1 MVLRVASSRV
11 AWLANGAEEGFCN
24 YLELMGGDKLSI
36 VFLAMLPFAA
46 GATSLTL
53 TSSSSGDLT
62 ISQALAGA
70 GATVADLTGNAYDD
84 IVVTGNGRIL
94 FDTAISSYTGT
105 IHISSGATAV
115 VKAVDGLGSAGGKV
129 YVADGGA
136 LIPDATGF
144 AAGTFTFTKAEVH
157 LAGTG
162 PDGAGALVAAAD
174 ASQRGGIWGTKI
186 VLDGDALIANRGNQV
201 LDFPKQSPSASV
213 VNLDMNGH
221 TLTIAPNHTYIPVRM
236 VVDNPG
242 HIVVTNANLS
252 MNNVLR
258 LNGTADNTFTVKD
271 NGYLNFFDMNVSNQ
285 APWTLVWN
293 TQNKLRAQQSG
304 GRWDGP
310 VQLLKQL
317 TVEANAENGNR
328 YYDPKL
334 ELYGPVSGTKKIS
347 FSIDDP
353 VHGAGHLY
361 LYSTNSFT
369 GGVDLGDNT
378 YLHVMRDGAVPV
390 AGAPIVLSNA
400 FLDVQADFCTLPSV
414 DCFCS
419 GTCTIPSSGMLPGRI
434 VGTFTKRGA
443 GALGYEWPL
452 GMDGIDLKAGA
463 LKLANAPAA
472 WYAGV
477 YEGNTNITPW
487 WAEGANTMAVK
498 FFDGSATITN
508 SQQLTLRWTT
518 AAASFDATGACTY
531 DGWIYC
537 PADEAGTW
545 RFASC
550 INVTGYLYIDG
561 TSVVGRQGSTEIR
574 FGNKAMTEGW
584 HHFTYRIGRNTM
596 KTGPNT
602 SVTKAYEVNTE
613 ITATVGSGVLS
624 DWAAARM
631 GLAVCTDSEK
641 AQAKTTDV
649 ADFAAFPSDPGDG
662 SVLRLVQPGSAAEAA
677 LEAEFLANRTLG
689 FLAAATNTML
699 DLCGAPLFVGSVTGF
714 PTVVHTDIPA
724 WLAGSTPNLTVTG
737 SWTAPASG
745 IAAGA
750 AFTVTGGIL
759 TFAEGATMTV
769 PDSLSLRD
777 TQGGSL
783 TVATA
788 TGGIAGMPAL
798 VFAEGDRRGILRKS
812 QDGKSLQLIVASG
825 MMMIFR

>member
-1 MVLRVASSRV
+1 M
-11 AWLANGAEEGFCN
+11 N
-24 YLELMGGDKLSI
+24 YHMKMIKTIGEMGGGKLSI

-70 GATVADLTGNAYDD
+70 GVTVADLTGNAYDD

-115 VKAVDGLGSAGGKV
+115 VKAVDGLGSTGGKV

-136 LIPDATGF
+136 LISDATGF
-144 AAGTFTFTKAEVH
+144 AAGTFTMQKSEIH
-157 LAGTG
+157 LAGSG
-162 PDGAGALVAAAD
+162 PDGVGALVGKAD
-174 ASQRGGIWGTKI
+174 ANQRAGIWGGNVKF
-186 VLDGDALIANRGNQV
+186 VLEGDALIASRATNGAV
-201 LDFPKQSPSASV
+201 IDFPKLSPSTST
-213 VNLDMNGH
+213 VNMDMNGH
-221 TLTIAPNHTYIPVRM
+221 ILTLAPHGTYLPVRM
-236 VVDNPG
+236 MIANPG
-242 HIVVTNANLS
+242 NIVVTNASLS
-252 MNNVLR
+252 VNDCNVF
-258 LNGTADNTFTVKD
+258 GTSADNKMILK
-271 NGYLNFFDMNVSNQ
+271 NGGTINLFNRSVPIN
-285 APWTLVWN
+285 WTLEFD
-293 TQNKLRAQQSG
+293 TESKLIAEELG

-310 VQLLKQL
+310 ILLKRHMTL
-317 TVEANAENGNR
+317 NSSTHRRGDV
-328 YYDPKL
+328 YDSPPFHI
-334 ELYGPVSGTKKIS
+334 YGPISGNKGIS
-347 FSIDDP
+347 VMSASP
-353 VHGAGHLY
+353 SEYASHLW
-361 LYSTNSFT
+361 LYSPDSSFT
-369 GGVDLGDNT
+369 GGVVLNENS
-378 YLHVMRDGAVPV
+378 YLHVMANGAVPA
-390 AGAPIVLSNA
+390 AGAPIVMTNA
-400 FLDVQADFCTLPSV
+400 VLDVQADSCVLPSV

-419 GTCTIPSSGMLPGRI
+419 GTRAITSSGAFPGRI
-434 VGTFTKRGA
+434 AGTLTKRGA
-443 GALGYEWPL
+443 GALGYEWPS
-452 GMDGIDLKAGA
+452 GMDGIALKAGA

-472 WYAGV
+472 CYAGV

-487 WAEGANTMAVK
+487 WAEGDNTMAVK

-518 AAASFDATGACTY
+518 AAASFDATGVCTY

-561 TSVVGRQGSTEIR
+561 TSVVGRQGPTEIR

-750 AFTVTGGIL
+750 AFTVTDGIL

-769 PDSLSLRD
+769 PDSLSLQD
-777 TQGGSL
+777 TQGDSL

-812 QDGKSLQLIVASG
+812 QDGKSLQLTVASG